1 MDALTVSTK
10 EKLMPYGYGVAPLM
24 LEDVANALEVL
35 KSDERLK
42 KAGDVLSTLIL
53 ELPHRELGG
62 KLTPW
67 DEVEQ
72 ISQLCIEEGIHFHCD
87 GARIFEAS
95 AGYGLALSELAKPFD
110 SVYISFYKGLGGIS
124 GAMLLGSST
133 FCAEARKWLRR
144 FGGNLYTLAPYAAS
158 GWSGYKRHVKGK
170 GRGATFEEKQEKL
183 VRIVK
188 HLSNMEDVSSILSFD
203 PPTPETNM
211 FHGLLR
217 ASAKECLEAS
227 NKVEEQSGIC
237 VLSRVRD
244 IDETDP
250 AFDCGFRSK
259 FELAMGDTNF
269 LIEDEAYYIGWNDLA
284 KELKGT
290 KAS

>member
-1 MDALTVSTK
+1 MMQDVAHAFELLKST
-10 EKLMPYGYGVAPLM
+10 EKLQ
-24 LEDVANALEVL
+24 
-35 KSDERLK
+35 

-67 DEVEQ
+67 NEVHQ
-72 ISQLCIEEGIHFHCD
+72 ISKLCKEECIHFHCD

-95 AGYGLALSELAKPFD
+95 AGYGLSLPKLAKPFD

-124 GAMLLGSST
+124 GAMLLGSSS
-133 FCAEARKWLRR
+133 FCTEARKWLRR
-144 FGGNLYTLAPYAAS
+144 FGGNLYTLVPYAAS
-158 GWSGYKRHVKGK
+158 GWSGYKRHVKGE
-170 GRGATFEEKQEKL
+170 GRIATFEEKQEKL
-183 VRIVK
+183 AHIVN
-188 HLSNMEDVSSILSFD
+188 HLSNMEDVSSVLSFD
-203 PPTPETNM
+203 PPIPETNM

-217 ASAKECLEAS
+217 ASAEECLHAS
-227 NKVEEQSGIC
+227 KKVEEESGIC

-250 AFDCGFRSK
+250 AFDSGFRSK

-269 LIEDEAYYIGWNDLA
+269 LIENDAFYTGWKDLVNEI
-284 KELKGT
+284 KEGKG
-290 KAS
+290 S